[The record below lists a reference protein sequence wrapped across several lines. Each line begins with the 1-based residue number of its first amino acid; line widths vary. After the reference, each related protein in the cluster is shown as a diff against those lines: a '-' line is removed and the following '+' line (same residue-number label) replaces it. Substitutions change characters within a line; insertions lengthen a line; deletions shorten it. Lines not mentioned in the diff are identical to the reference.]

1 MMYTHRQ
8 RIDIGT
14 LARVNILCISE
25 TGWFDNATLIGDV
38 KAAGGMGVSQ
48 YALPWPPFGDL
59 HPENAAG
66 SATLIEAEETN
77 GASHRFLFD
86 TGWNPE
92 WMDRRFAEEG
102 IDQRLAAGEIEAL
115 IISHEHFDHFWG
127 IGSTL
132 KHCPAITIYVPEGF
146 HPEGLALID
155 RLGHTGPLI
164 TVRPDAPLVLCPGLA
179 LVNFRMETLLQVK
192 GENVLYF
199 NIRDKGVSLITGC
212 GHGGILNLL
221 NYAHDTFEGGER
233 IYALYGGLHISPFEE
248 WDEERDKLVEALRE
262 YRIARIGCNHC
273 TGIRAV
279 EKMIAGGLPVIRGTA
294 RHGSKTDLFL
304 GNGDVLEL

>member
-1 MMYTHRQ
+1 MAQTHQ
-8 RIDIGT
+8 NIDIGT
-14 LARVNILCISE
+14 LKRLKILCISE

-38 KAAGGMGVSQ
+38 KAAGGMQVSQ

-59 HPENAAG
+59 HPDNAAG
-66 SATLIEAEETN
+66 SAALVEAEEAN
-77 GASHRFLFD
+77 GTVHKFLFD
-86 TGWNPE
+86 TGWNPD

-102 IDQRLAAGEIEAL
+102 IDKLLARGEIECL

-127 IGSTL
+127 VGSTL
-132 KHCPAITIYVPEGF
+132 KHCPAITIYIPEGF
-146 HPEGLALID
+146 HPEGVDLIKK
-155 RLGHTGPLI
+155 LGHTGQLI
-164 TVRPDAPLVLCPGLA
+164 TVHPDKPLVLFSGLA

-192 GENVLYF
+192 GENVLYC
-199 NIRDKGVSLITGC
+199 NLLDKGITLITGC

-221 NYAHDTFEGGER
+221 NYARDTFKGGQQ

-248 WDEERDKLVEALRE
+248 WDGERDKVMEALKE
-262 YRIARIGCNHC
+262 YRIGQIGCNHC
-273 TGIRAV
+273 TGTKAV
-279 EKMIAGGLPVIRGTA
+279 EKMIAAGLPVIRGTA